1 MAVYKDIKYNM
12 PVGTNKA
19 FQLIKSIDSTNSD
32 TTVTFLNGSDGVVL
46 DNTYVA
52 YVVRI
57 TNANPEHDQR
67 DIQFNFTTDGTNY
80 NVTKTTTVF
89 RPYHFESATGG
100 TDYAVQQRTAEDL
113 AQSTDFQEWSDRTGN
128 GSDESASGVLWL
140 YNPSS
145 TTYTKHFWAIANSLF
160 HDNATTTNHIQG
172 YCNTTSAVTGIRFK
186 CSDDGGL
193 TANFKL
199 YGLN

>member
-1 MAVYKDIKYNM
+1 MTVYKNIKYNM
-12 PVGTNKA
+12 PVGTTRS

-32 TTVTFLNGSDGVVL
+32 TTISFVNGSNGVIF
-46 DNTYVA
+46 DSTYKA
-52 YVVRI
+52 YCIKI
-57 TNANPEHDQR
+57 TNANPEHDSR
-67 DIQFNFTTDGTNY
+67 DVEFNFTTDGTNY
-80 NVTKTTTVF
+80 NVTKTTSVF

-100 TDYAVQQRTAEDL
+100 TDYAVQYRSDEDL
-113 AQSTDFQEWSDRTGN
+113 AQSTNFQEWSDRTGN
-128 GSDESASGVLWL
+128 GSDESASGYVLVFD
-140 YNPSS
+140 PSN
-145 TTYTKHFWAIANSLF
+145 TTFVKHFYAIANSLF

-199 YGLN
+199 YGVN